1 MGHIQIS
8 LLLLENQRFSD
19 DFREDRSSII
29 RLKSRNIRSEMWTRT
44 LKNHQD
50 WIDILANFLKK
61 NKYICWMAWRCTC
74 YLDFRII
81 NYFNHFL
88 SYAKCITFYS
98 CKLIFE
104 LLSIVIGILRDKKRF
119 KVTYDDW
126 IRRPYGDS
134 SASIKQIMSKSFM

>member
-8 LLLLENQRFSD
+8 LLLLENQKFSD

-61 NKYICWMAWRCTC
+61 NKYIC
-74 YLDFRII
+74 
-81 NYFNHFL
+81 
-88 SYAKCITFYS
+88 
-98 CKLIFE
+98 
-104 LLSIVIGILRDKKRF
+104 
-119 KVTYDDW
+119 
-126 IRRPYGDS
+126 
-134 SASIKQIMSKSFM
+134 

>member
-50 WIDILANFLKK
+50 WIDILADFLKK
-61 NKYICWMAWRCTC
+61 
-74 YLDFRII
+74 
-81 NYFNHFL
+81 
-88 SYAKCITFYS
+88 
-98 CKLIFE
+98 
-104 LLSIVIGILRDKKRF
+104 
-119 KVTYDDW
+119 
-126 IRRPYGDS
+126 
-134 SASIKQIMSKSFM
+134 KQIYLLNGLKVYMLFRF

>member
-8 LLLLENQRFSD
+8 LLLLENRRFSD

-61 NKYICWMAWRCTC
+61 
-74 YLDFRII
+74 
-81 NYFNHFL
+81 
-88 SYAKCITFYS
+88 
-98 CKLIFE
+98 
-104 LLSIVIGILRDKKRF
+104 
-119 KVTYDDW
+119 
-126 IRRPYGDS
+126 
-134 SASIKQIMSKSFM
+134 KQIYLLNGLKVYMLFRF